1 MVSIERRKIF
11 LGVESIYGS
20 IIVALL
26 LSSFIGLY
34 MIMLDNQ
41 QINYNEIMSSLNI
54 ENKRSSERVTASIN
68 GDKLYLSS
76 NIESKIIMILARNYS
91 ETYYIDLSKNPI
103 IVRPDSLTYIS
114 EDLLQWM
121 FNMRSKGFNIFM
133 MTGYGNII
141 PLNDEIDL
149 LTRSSDNQISAC
161 FPYDFAFNATK
172 DVYYIIYGTWTAF
185 VRQNTSIGSIYS
197 LIPTYSWDINTSYTI
212 FQSPINGTIYLRRSV
227 GALPLLET
235 KKWFKPPTIMYAPDP
250 TDLRVVIRLLVDNPY
265 GDGSWQTIYWGSGN
279 TVITYLY
286 NGSVLVQTN
295 ASWSYPYG
303 AIYDSRV
310 NNPVSPGYYRFFI
323 NITNYVAL
331 QLYLEMH
338 VYVRSNDA
346 TGFYNDKAWTG
357 YTGDQYR
364 PYLISPVSY
373 PNGNFLNS
381 ISDINIFRNWS
392 FIINQGSPS
401 QQPSPQY
408 NGLYLFIGVSGYL
421 GKTYTLNILNISRY
435 SPDINGFIKA
445 DNGYLIYDLT
455 PLFYYGWRYS

>member
-1 MVSIERRKIF
+1 
-11 LGVESIYGS
+11 
-20 IIVALL
+20 
-26 LSSFIGLY
+26 
-34 MIMLDNQ
+34 
-41 QINYNEIMSSLNI
+41 
-54 ENKRSSERVTASIN
+54 
-68 GDKLYLSS
+68 
-76 NIESKIIMILARNYS
+76 
-91 ETYYIDLSKNPI
+91 
-103 IVRPDSLTYIS
+103 
-114 EDLLQWM
+114 
-121 FNMRSKGFNIFM
+121 
-133 MTGYGNII
+133 
-141 PLNDEIDL
+141 
-149 LTRSSDNQISAC
+149 
-161 FPYDFAFNATK
+161 
-172 DVYYIIYGTWTAF
+172 
-185 VRQNTSIGSIYS
+185 
-197 LIPTYSWDINTSYTI
+197 
-212 FQSPINGTIYLRRSV
+212 
-227 GALPLLET
+227 
-235 KKWFKPPTIMYAPDP
+235 
-250 TDLRVVIRLLVDNPY
+250 
-265 GDGSWQTIYWGSGN
+265 
-279 TVITYLY
+279 
-286 NGSVLVQTN
+286 VLVQTN

-303 AIYDSRV
+303 AIYDSRA
-310 NNPVSPGYYRFFI
+310 NNPVSPGYYRFYI

-364 PYLISPVSY
+364 PYLISSVSY

-381 ISDINIFRNWS
+381 ISDVNIFRNWS